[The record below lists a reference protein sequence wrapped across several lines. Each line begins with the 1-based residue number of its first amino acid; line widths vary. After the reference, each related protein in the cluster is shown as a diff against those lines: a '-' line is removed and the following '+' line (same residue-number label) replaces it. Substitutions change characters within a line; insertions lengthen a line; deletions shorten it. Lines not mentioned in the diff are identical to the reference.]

1 MRDEEL
7 DAVDLHTT
15 DPEAVDALLS
25 ALLDGVLSPAERE
38 GLEARLL
45 REPALAARLDQLR
58 DVDDVLR
65 GLASEALSDRDPKA
79 GLDRL
84 AKRLEAAPAEG
95 PRSWRGPLAL
105 GLAAAA
111 AWVLYLG
118 LSSGASAPPVVTEP
132 QGAAARP
139 MDPPQLDEDLV
150 IGLGDAEDPDVL
162 LLVPELVVEDLEIIE
177 RLELLEYLAARDGE
191 GHG

>member
-1 MRDEEL
+1 MRDDEF
-7 DAVDLHTT
+7 DAIGLAPT
-15 DPEAVDALLS
+15 DSEAVDALLS
-25 ALLDGVLSPAERE
+25 ALLDGALSTAERE
-38 GLEARLL
+38 DLEARLA
-45 REPALAARLDQLR
+45 REPALAARLDRLR
-58 DVDDVLR
+58 GVDDVLR

-84 AKRLEAAPAEG
+84 ERRLESAPAGG
-95 PRSWRGPLAL
+95 PGPWRGPLAL

-111 AWVLYLG
+111 AWILYLG
-118 LSSGASAPPVVTEP
+118 LSSDASAPPSDLEP
-132 QGAAARP
+132 HSAVARS
-139 MDPPQLDEDLV
+139 MDPAQLDEGLA

-162 LLVPELVVEDLEIIE
+162 LLVPELIVEDLEIIE